1 MTPAEHAFGHAPA
14 RTVGVEEELLLV
26 DRETHALAPDA
37 AAVLAQLDGL
47 PAGAVGHEAFAAE
60 LELRSPAAPDA
71 EAATRALR
79 RARAAAR
86 AAGATLMGV
95 GLHPD
100 AALGDAELVA
110 KDRYR
115 RVEEEM
121 RGLIRRTPEC
131 ALHVHVGMPDA
142 DAAVNALNGL
152 REALPLLQGLAANS
166 PYWFGRDSG
175 MASAR
180 AAIVR
185 AYPGRGV
192 PRAFANWDD
201 YAQTADQALRAG
213 DLPDYTYLWWDIRLQ
228 PRLGTVEVR
237 ELDAQASLADVA
249 AVAGLVHALAL
260 RAIEAPPRRPTPPE
274 ALAWSA
280 WMASRDGLDA
290 AVLDAEGDRRPL
302 RDIARETAAA
312 LDVEEA
318 FRIAGAGNG
327 AERQRRAFEA
337 GGMRRLL
344 GELTRATS
352 EL

>member
-1 MTPAEHAFGHAPA
+1 MSEHAFGRAPA
-14 RTVGVEEELLLV
+14 LTVGVEEELLLV
-26 DRETHALAPDA
+26 DKDTLALSGDA
-37 AAVLAQLDGL
+37 GAVLARLDGL
-47 PAGAVGHEAFAAE
+47 PQGTAGHEAFAAE
-60 LELRSPAAPDA
+60 IELRSPAAPDA
-71 EAATRALR
+71 EAAVRAIG
-79 RARAAAR
+79 RARAAAQQ
-86 AAGATLMGV
+86 AGAILMGA

-100 AALGDAELVA
+100 AQLGDAELVA
-110 KDRYR
+110 KERYR

-142 DAAVNALNGL
+142 DAAVHALNGL
-152 REALPLLQGLAANS
+152 REALPMLQALAANS
-166 PYWFGRDSG
+166 PFWFGHDSG

-201 YAQTADQALRAG
+201 YAHTADQALRAG

-237 ELDAQASLADVA
+237 ELDAQAPTDDIA
-249 AVAGLVHALAL
+249 AIAGLIHALAA
-260 RAIEAPPRRPTPPE
+260 RAIEDPPAHPTPPE

-290 AVLDAEGDRRPL
+290 AVLDRSGNRRSL
-302 RDIARETAAA
+302 REIALETAAELGA
-312 LDVEEA
+312 DGA
-318 FRIAGAGNG
+318 ARIARDGNG
-327 AERQRRAFEA
+327 AERQRRTFA
-337 GGMRRLL
+337 GGSMGLL
-344 GELTRATS
+344 LAELVRATS
-352 EL
+352 EV

>member
-1 MTPAEHAFGHAPA
+1 VTDHAFGRAPA
-14 RTVGVEEELLLV
+14 LTVGVEEELLLV
-26 DRETHALAPDA
+26 DKDTLGLSPDA
-37 AAVLAQLDGL
+37 STVLSKLDGL
-47 PAGAVGHEAFAAE
+47 PQGTAGHEAFAAE
-60 LELRSPAAPDA
+60 IELRSPAAPDA
-71 EAATRALR
+71 EAAVGAIGQ
-79 RARAAAR
+79 ARTAAQQ
-86 AAGATLMGV
+86 AGATLMGA

-100 AALGDAELVA
+100 ARLGDAELVA

-152 REALPLLQGLAANS
+152 RETLPLLQALAANS
-166 PYWFGRDSG
+166 PYWFGQDSG

-201 YAQTADQALRAG
+201 YAETADQALRAG

-237 ELDAQASLADVA
+237 ELDAQAPTDDIA
-249 AVAGLVHALAL
+249 AIAGLIHALAL
-260 RAIEAPPRRPTPPE
+260 RAIEAPPQHPTPAPR
-274 ALAWSA
+274 AAW
-280 WMASRDGLDA
+280 G
-290 AVLDAEGDRRPL
+290 
-302 RDIARETAAA
+302 AAA
-312 LDVEEA
+312 GPRSHA
-318 FRIAGAGNG
+318 ARGRG
-327 AERQRRAFEA
+327 
-337 GGMRRLL
+337 
-344 GELTRATS
+344 
-352 EL
+352 